1 MDEYDRAMSKITFRA
16 DDDLVERVEAVDASK
31 SEVMRQALR
40 AYLDDEPAT
49 ESETRSLGAGTTLDE
64 LLAARVDEL
73 VEDHLAA
80 RRAAERD
87 VNVNVNLDPALGGRQ
102 APAREHA
109 PQRADREPEELTCT
123 QCGEAIEE
131 SHEYCPNCG
140 AKANGPDVCACGI
153 ELSPDWAYCPA
164 CGRPAAQAVP
174 E

>member
-1 MDEYDRAMSKITFRA
+1 MREYEPAMSKITFRA

-49 ESETRSLGAGTTLDE
+49 GSGSSTLGAGTSLDE
-64 LLAARVDEL
+64 MLAVRVDEL
-73 VEDHLAA
+73 VEEHLAA
-80 RRAAERD
+80 QRAAERD
-87 VNVNVNLDPALGGRQ
+87 VNVNVNLDPAVRGRQ
-102 APAREHA
+102 APGAQSA
-109 PQRADREPEELTCT
+109 AQAREPEDEKLTCT
-123 QCGEAIEE
+123 QCGEEVEAD
-131 SHEYCPNCG
+131 HEYCPNCG